1 MDRFRGSEKIK
12 NPSKA
17 AKTIRDEDIIDPSFA
32 LMDLYPMVSNTCP
45 VAPKTP
51 EAIISKMSAILIKMA
66 DDPEVKEAMR
76 KLGASTVKST
86 PDQFVAQIKQEMA
99 QWKPLIAEIAEKK

>member
-1 MDRFRGSEKIK
+1 VTSLERSPYLP
-12 NPSKA
+12 NLPSVH
-17 AKTIRDEDIIDPSFA
+17 ESV
-32 LMDLYPMVSNTCP
+32 VSGFIAETWNGIM
-45 VAPKTP
+45 APAKTP
-51 EAIISKMSAILIKMA
+51 EAIVSKMSAILIKMA
-66 DDPEVKEAMR
+66 DDPEVQEAMR